1 MSILL
6 KLISFIILYYS
17 IISTTIK
24 NNDTISLIYYE
35 YSYKLSEIKVELK
48 NREVSIID
56 IVQCRLAFVKDQ
68 KKENDEI
75 FDFYSNYFTR
85 QWIFFTNNTE
95 TVNNLLQIK
104 YSKNELYC
112 LGILVPKSLNYNLQ
126 DDNGI
131 PIFEIDDN
139 YTDLMEKSDIR
150 NMNKNIFFSLQI
162 NHAVEYYPEDYF
174 LFLSITILI
183 ISFTILILWQILS
196 KKVNPVYILP
206 YHRVGT
212 LLIYLNNILSIILV
226 IKSSFIRGQKI
237 YEDEEDSSML
247 VDTAFITLNGMR
259 RTVFWLVVLLLS
271 YGWSISLQQLG
282 VRDCKFFIK
291 LFFVL
296 FISLSLDQI
305 IDFIG
310 GPIFTLNLSEIKNFI
325 IYSIFL
331 YIILKKIS
339 LNIKFLKFRIHYAR
353 LFSPEYISSLM
364 YKILVFKKFRILA
377 ISYLVLYTIVLA
389 LHKTVFSKYD
399 ETLLEAYDY
408 LAVDFYFEYLLLLL
422 LRPKELPE
430 NYNINLGDNINIDE
444 GNIYRYI
451 LPKYSEVNSKI
462 CDLTKKDI
470 DLCKK
475 NQAPIVII
483 GPTNNVTDN
492 NLEDNTSINK
502 YFLELNIGFVDNIK

>member
-17 IISTTIK
+17 IISLTIK

-35 YSYKLSEIKVELK
+35 YSYNLSEINIELK

-56 IVQCRLAFVKDQ
+56 SVQCRLAFVKDQ

-95 TVNNLLQIK
+95 TVNNLLQIE
-104 YSKNELYC
+104 YSENELYC
-112 LGILVPKSLNYNLQ
+112 LGILIPKSLNYNLQ

-139 YTDLMEKSDIR
+139 YTNLMEKSDIR
-150 NMNKNIFFSLQI
+150 NMNKNIFFTLQI
-162 NHAVEYYPEDYF
+162 NHAVEYYPENYF

-183 ISFTILILWQILS
+183 ISFTILILWKILV
-196 KKVNPVYILP
+196 KKINPVHILP
-206 YHRVGT
+206 FHKIGFI
-212 LLIYLNNILSIILV
+212 LIYLNNILSIILV
-226 IKSSFIRGQKI
+226 IKSLLIRGQKI
-237 YEDEEDSSML
+237 YEDEEESSML
-247 VDTAFITLNGMR
+247 VDTALITLNGMH
-259 RTVFWLVVLLLS
+259 RTFLWLIVLLLS
-271 YGWSISLQQLG
+271 YGWNISLQQLG
-282 VRDCKFFIK
+282 ARDCKIFIK
-291 LFFVL
+291 MLLVL
-296 FISLSLDQI
+296 FISLSIDQI
-305 IDFIG
+305 IDLIA

-325 IYSIFL
+325 IYSILL
-331 YIILKKIS
+331 YIILKKIA
-339 LNIKFLKFRIHYAR
+339 LNIKFLMFRIHYAR
-353 LFSPEYISSLM
+353 LFSPEYISALM
-364 YKILVFKKFRILA
+364 YKILVFKKFRILV
-377 ISYLVLYTIVLA
+377 ISYLVLYTIVLV

-399 ETLLEAYDY
+399 ESVLESYDY
-408 LAVDFYFEYLLLLL
+408 LAVDFCFEYLLLLL
-422 LRPKELPE
+422 FRPKELPE

-444 GNIYRYI
+444 GNIYKYI

-462 CDLTKKDI
+462 CDLTKKEI

-475 NQAPIVII
+475 NQTPIVII

-492 NLEDNTSINK
+492 NLENNTSLNK
-502 YFLELNIGFVDNIK
+502 YFLELNIGFAENIK

>member
-174 LFLSITILI
+174 LLLSISFLI
-183 ISFTILILWQILS
+183 ISFNILILWNALA
-196 KKVNPVYILP
+196 KKVNRVYILP
-206 YHRVGT
+206 FHRVGT
-212 LLIYLNNILSIILV
+212 
-226 IKSSFIRGQKI
+226 Q
-237 YEDEEDSSML
+237 
-247 VDTAFITLNGMR
+247 
-259 RTVFWLVVLLLS
+259 
-271 YGWSISLQQLG
+271 
-282 VRDCKFFIK
+282 
-291 LFFVL
+291 
-296 FISLSLDQI
+296 
-305 IDFIG
+305 
-310 GPIFTLNLSEIKNFI
+310 
-325 IYSIFL
+325 
-331 YIILKKIS
+331 
-339 LNIKFLKFRIHYAR
+339 
-353 LFSPEYISSLM
+353 
-364 YKILVFKKFRILA
+364 
-377 ISYLVLYTIVLA
+377 
-389 LHKTVFSKYD
+389 
-399 ETLLEAYDY
+399 
-408 LAVDFYFEYLLLLL
+408 
-422 LRPKELPE
+422 
-430 NYNINLGDNINIDE
+430 
-444 GNIYRYI
+444 
-451 LPKYSEVNSKI
+451 
-462 CDLTKKDI
+462 
-470 DLCKK
+470 
-475 NQAPIVII
+475 
-483 GPTNNVTDN
+483 
-492 NLEDNTSINK
+492 
-502 YFLELNIGFVDNIK
+502 